1 MGWGAGEVVVPDVE
15 PIVEAADFGAELLKG
30 LLGGL
35 VQGLFEVV
43 IVLAGEALEGA
54 LEEARGCAAG
64 EFGEDGGTGFGE
76 VAAAQEEPAR
86 EGAELGERR

>member
-43 IVLAGEALEGA
+43 IVFAGEALEGTA
-54 LEEARGCAAG
+54 EEVRGGAAG
-64 EFGEDGGTGFGE
+64 EFGEDGGPTSISTK
-76 VAAAQEEPAR
+76 
-86 EGAELGERR
+86 

>member
-43 IVLAGEALEGA
+43 IVFAGEALEGTA
-54 LEEARGCAAG
+54 NWANLGWANLVLAG
-64 EFGEDGGTGFGE
+64 
-76 VAAAQEEPAR
+76 A
-86 EGAELGERR
+86 

>member
-1 MGWGAGEVVVPDVE
+1 MGTSERSDA
-15 PIVEAADFGAELLKG
+15 
-30 LLGGL
+30 GL

-43 IVLAGEALEGA
+43 IVFAGEAWEGA

-64 EFGEDGGTGFGE
+64 EFGEDGGSGFGE
-76 VAAAQEEPAR
+76 VAGGEEVGGEGAAAQEEPAR